1 MDGDG
6 WLARV
11 RHDLVKRMLWPARD
25 RRELG
30 GRAAPGELVATLIDD
45 EGRAVTAETCW
56 ASLRADAP
64 DGVSSVALERFADAV
79 RATEAAARAGDVDGV
94 LALDAAFAAL
104 VQNVKDAKGEGRK
117 AR

>member
-1 MDGDG
+1 M
-6 WLARV
+6 

-30 GRAAPGELVATLIDD
+30 GYPAPGELVVTLLDD
-45 EGRAVTAETCW
+45 EGRAVTADACW

-64 DGVSSVALERFADAV
+64 EWVSAAALERFADAV
-79 RATEAAARAGDVDGV
+79 RATDAAARAGDVDGV